1 MYNTTPSLAIDPR
14 FPLHKY
20 KVKERWSCTSGHV
33 ETAVSTGDRV
43 ETAVSC
49 EPQCYNCGTSCG

>member
-1 MYNTTPSLAIDPR
+1 MSI
-14 FPLHKY
+14 
-20 KVKERWSCTSGHV
+20 GGGV

-49 EPQCYNCGTSCG
+49 EPQCYNCGTSVVETVVSAGGRVE